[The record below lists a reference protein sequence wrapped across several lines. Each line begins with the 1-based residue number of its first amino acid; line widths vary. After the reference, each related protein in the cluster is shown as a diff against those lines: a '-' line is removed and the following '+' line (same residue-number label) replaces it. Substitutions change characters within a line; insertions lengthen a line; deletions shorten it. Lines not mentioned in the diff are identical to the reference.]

1 MVVAEFR
8 KFVPPRRRTRA
19 LSPTRTSSGLSIA
32 LVDLG
37 NPGSLFMAATR
48 GMLAEDLGLKVENE
62 SLRVEW
68 SRFEVLPL
76 GNGWVH
82 NYYAGDG
89 GEQLLNL
96 PELVR

>member
-1 MVVAEFR
+1 
-8 KFVPPRRRTRA
+8 
-19 LSPTRTSSGLSIA
+19 
-32 LVDLG
+32 
-37 NPGSLFMAATR
+37 
-48 GMLAEDLGLKVENE
+48 MLAEDLGLKVENE